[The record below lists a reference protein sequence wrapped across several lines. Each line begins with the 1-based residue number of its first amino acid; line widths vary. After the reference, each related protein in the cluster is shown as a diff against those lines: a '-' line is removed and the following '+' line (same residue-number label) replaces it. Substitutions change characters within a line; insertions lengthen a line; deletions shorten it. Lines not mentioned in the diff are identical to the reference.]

1 MSAAEVSALA
11 DRIATHLRTA
21 PALADQGEC
30 QAQVVELAARAGWRE
45 ARRLL
50 LGRVLRGDPVEG
62 LA

>member
-1 MSAAEVSALA
+1 ME
-11 DRIATHLRTA
+11 
-21 PALADQGEC
+21 ALADQIAAHLRETPAFADQGFC

-62 LA
+62 RA